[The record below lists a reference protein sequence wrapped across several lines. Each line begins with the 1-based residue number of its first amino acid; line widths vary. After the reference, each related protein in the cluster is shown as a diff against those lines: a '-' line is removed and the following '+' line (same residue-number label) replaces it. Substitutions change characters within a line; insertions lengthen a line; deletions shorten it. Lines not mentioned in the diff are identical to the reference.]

1 MEGSQFALSASL
13 ALIVGGLA
21 ALLWSEAA
29 GLPTAVIAGFGVV
42 VLAGV
47 GVLTATVAR
56 VPEPDGAEDHGA

>member
-1 MEGSQFALSASL
+1 MNGTQFALAASL
-13 ALIVGGLA
+13 ALVVGGLA

-29 GLPTAVIAGFGVV
+29 GLSTAVIAGCGVG
-42 VLAGV
+42 VLVGV